1 MVKSYLLWSNR
12 LSCGQSWSY
21 RIYGGH
27 IVSPVVTRL
36 YCGHSYLLRSLV
48 STAVT
53 RLYCGQSLSPAAN
66 RIGQSYLCGPSYSTP
81 PNVQTGTI
89 NYGTGV
95 LVLTTDETIDV
106 TPYGT
111 QVDLTVFFIN
121 QIAGSTTADNVN
133 TGDSTGTYVSTGV
146 GSATVVEQDGQ
157 SITLHLT
164 ELARVGALLTS
175 GTPGG
180 DGGANHLDIGSGG
193 LLDIGLNPSVVAQL
207 VLQELPDALP
217 PVLLSGRVNLST
229 GVLVVVGNEILDVR
243 VPMNTSGMYVGDV
256 SGDMYLNLQGC
267 AIHVQEARDFSY
279 DFTVTLTE
287 KQRVALIAVSNTP
300 GGDHEPS
307 VLDVYAR
314 TITDMAGNTNQPS
327 LNLIMNETED
337 SVPPRL
343 TSATIHYGLGVVA
356 LGFSETINY
365 TSLNLQHA
373 LLMDHNGG
381 TGASLPLTD
390 CTILPQAQAPQ
401 YYNDTINAP
410 SRHYVVF
417 VLDELTRSLAI
428 ALSNTNGGDSSTLT
442 VALSSLF
449 ITDMARNHLV
459 AVPAYDLVETP
470 DLLQPVV
477 TFGVLNYSTGLL
489 RITTNETIDVTAS
502 ATTMDLNGFTLH
514 NDASTAVVGL
524 QGASVRDVDDVSFD
538 ITLTEEQRALA
549 IALSNVPG
557 GDGSPVRMS
566 IATGA
571 FVDVAQNDNVAVVG
585 MPLSEGKN
593 DDDDS

>member
-1 MVKSYLLWSNR
+1 MQVVPFVDILYFFIFVFLRLLLFLWSNR
-12 LSCGQSWSY
+12 ISCGQIVY
-21 RIYGGH
+21 PVVNRGH
-27 IVSPVVTRL
+27 IVSTVVIL
-36 YCGHSYLLRSLV
+36 YLLWSLV

-53 RLYCGQSLSPAAN
+53 RISCGHSSLLRSLVSTVVNRYLLRPIVSAN

-229 GVLVVVGNEILDVR
+229 GVVVVVGNEILDVR

-373 LLMDHNGG
+373 LLMD
-381 TGASLPLTD
+381 
-390 CTILPQAQAPQ
+390 Q
-401 YYNDTINAP
+401 
-410 SRHYVVF
+410 
-417 VLDELTRSLAI
+417 
-428 ALSNTNGGDSSTLT
+428 T
-442 VALSSLF
+442 VA
-449 ITDMARNHLV
+449 
-459 AVPAYDLVETP
+459 PG
-470 DLLQPVV
+470 PVC
-477 TFGVLNYSTGLL
+477 
-489 RITTNETIDVTAS
+489 R
-502 ATTMDLNGFTLH
+502 
-514 NDASTAVVGL
+514 
-524 QGASVRDVDDVSFD
+524 
-538 ITLTEEQRALA
+538 
-549 IALSNVPG
+549 
-557 GDGSPVRMS
+557 
-566 IATGA
+566 
-571 FVDVAQNDNVAVVG
+571 
-585 MPLSEGKN
+585 
-593 DDDDS
+593 